1 MPQEKADNALN
12 PDEKKSALKVIIKD
26 YNAKYKTNHSIN
38 EFDLYYQDV
47 QKRIKDQQ
55 YPNCDLPH
63 AEKIDVMIVV
73 DMLLTGFDSKF
84 LNSLYVD
91 KNLKYHGL
99 IQAFSRTNRVLND
112 TKPYGNILDFRG
124 QESAVNEAIA
134 LFSGE
139 KDENQ
144 AREIWLVDKAP
155 VVIEKL
161 GIAVK
166 KLEQFMQSQGLEAKP
181 EEVSNL
187 KGDEAR
193 GQFIN
198 LFKEVQRLKTG
209 LDQYTDLTQENKNS
223 IEQVIPKED
232 LQGFKGVYIETA
244 QRLKSQQDKD
254 NGNISEEVQQ
264 LDFEFVLFASAVI
277 DYDYIM
283 GLIAKYSGEKPGKNK
298 MTRAQLIGLI
308 RSDAK
313 FMDDGEDIAE
323 YINTLKEGEALS
335 ENVIRQGYEDF
346 KTQKNAKQLE
356 EIAIKHGIEINSLQ
370 SFIGNILQRMIFD
383 GEKLND
389 LLAPLD
395 LGWKARTQ
403 KELAL
408 MEDLVPLLKKRSN
421 GRDISGLSAYE

>member
-1 MPQEKADNALN
+1 ML
-12 PDEKKSALKVIIKD
+12 S
-26 YNAKYKTNHSIN
+26 
-38 EFDLYYQDV
+38 QD
-47 QKRIKDQQ
+47 
-55 YPNCDLPH
+55 
-63 AEKIDVMIVV
+63 
-73 DMLLTGFDSKF
+73 
-84 LNSLYVD
+84 
-91 KNLKYHGL
+91 
-99 IQAFSRTNRVLND
+99 
-112 TKPYGNILDFRG
+112 
-124 QESAVNEAIA
+124 
-134 LFSGE
+134 
-139 KDENQ
+139 
-144 AREIWLVDKAP
+144 
-155 VVIEKL
+155 
-161 GIAVK
+161 
-166 KLEQFMQSQGLEAKP
+166 LEAKP
-181 EEVSNL
+181 EEVVNL

-209 LDQYTDLTQENKNS
+209 LDQYTDLTDENKNA
-223 IEQVIPKED
+223 IEQVIPKEN

-244 QRLKSQQDKD
+244 KRLKSQQDKD

-283 GLIAKYSGEKPGKNK
+283 RLIAKYSSEKPGKHK
-298 MTRAQLIGLI
+298 MTRSQLIGLI

-313 FMDDGEDIAE
+313 FTDDGDDIVQ
-323 YINTLKEGEALS
+323 YINSLKEGEALS
-335 ENVIRQGYEDF
+335 EKVIRQGYEDF
-346 KTQKNAKQLE
+346 KTQKDAKQLE